1 MSQKEESIDS
11 NQNDEK
17 IKVYDNDDAYLF
29 GDASFNESNED
40 EEKIDNYKQIN
51 NDNNNNLNSPT
62 QSSNKIIEDK
72 ELFQENEK
80 NNYEKSQDKDKEI
93 LNIYNN
99 NHNQNENYYID
110 NQLEEDNN
118 YNSPETN
125 SKEDPLINEKFII
138 NDITT
143 DMENEQKY
151 EESNNISIKSK
162 ENKNNKNYKT
172 VKNNEMKYSKD
183 LNEQQKEIE
192 NHTTNENESNE
203 SEVPLITLNFLSIC
217 QCCKNQFNSQNN
229 IPYLF
234 KCGHFFCKQCI
245 EEQFTDEEG
254 IKCPNDGL
262 VGKYLS
268 ELKILNNFITDKP
281 PTQRTKSSK
290 KYCEYHK
297 GQNLTHY
304 IEDTKE
310 LICVYCAFERY
321 KSNPNVEIKEIN
333 EKCKSM
339 ENIVEGI
346 IDDNQNNV
354 EIIQNSLLD
363 IKKNKENEEKKINEV
378 FNGLFEI
385 LKIKRDELLTQIEK
399 IFTDNAKKLSEKLEI
414 FSNKLEKG
422 EKIKSQI
429 LLFENNQEE
438 INFSQ
443 IMGIYDTFIK
453 EINDKNKIT
462 LQKYK
467 FIYNDEIALRGILNN
482 FGSLELKEKNCN
494 FLGNI
499 SPINI
504 KEDII
509 DNINNNNI
517 LYKQPFIKVNK
528 EINNINN
535 MQNIQNNNKNNSYK
549 IDTFY
554 HFINNK
560 EKSIMPES
568 STISNKNQKSN
579 NKHSKDGT
587 TNNNICN
594 LNVKKTNV
602 SNNNNLM
609 TNPNKSSGNIKI
621 NNSHNNN
628 INNKRTNKSKNKLT
642 KKYLNNKKGIFLDAT
657 SSTNGNSLSK
667 IESHSLAGVNTPK
680 SFIKKFKYNLSLG
693 QNYSFNSI
701 PYLNS
706 LSNNQK
712 INNIKNTSKNRN
724 SKSKNNKSITAPGRM
739 NFKADNKYKK

>member
-1 MSQKEESIDS
+1 M
-11 NQNDEK
+11 
-17 IKVYDNDDAYLF
+17 
-29 GDASFNESNED
+29 
-40 EEKIDNYKQIN
+40 
-51 NDNNNNLNSPT
+51 
-62 QSSNKIIEDK
+62 
-72 ELFQENEK
+72 
-80 NNYEKSQDKDKEI
+80 
-93 LNIYNN
+93 
-99 NHNQNENYYID
+99 
-110 NQLEEDNN
+110 
-118 YNSPETN
+118 
-125 SKEDPLINEKFII
+125 
-138 NDITT
+138 
-143 DMENEQKY
+143 
-151 EESNNISIKSK
+151 
-162 ENKNNKNYKT
+162 
-172 VKNNEMKYSKD
+172 
-183 LNEQQKEIE
+183 
-192 NHTTNENESNE
+192 
-203 SEVPLITLNFLSIC
+203 
-217 QCCKNQFNSQNN
+217 
-229 IPYLF
+229 
-234 KCGHFFCKQCI
+234 
-245 EEQFTDEEG
+245 
-254 IKCPNDGL
+254 
-262 VGKYLS
+262 
-268 ELKILNNFITDKP
+268 
-281 PTQRTKSSK
+281 
-290 KYCEYHK
+290 
-297 GQNLTHY
+297 THY

-363 IKKNKENEEKKINEV
+363 IKKNKENEEKKINEI

-453 EINDKNKIT
+453 EINDINKIT
-462 LQKYK
+462 LRKYK

-560 EKSIMPES
+560 EKSTMPES
-568 STISNKNQKSN
+568 SIISNKNQKSN
-579 NKHSKDGT
+579 NNHGKDGT

-628 INNKRTNKSKNKLT
+628 INNKRTNKSKNKLK

-667 IESHSLAGVNTPK
+667 IESHSLAGVNAPK

-712 INNIKNTSKNRN
+712 ISNIKNTSKNKN